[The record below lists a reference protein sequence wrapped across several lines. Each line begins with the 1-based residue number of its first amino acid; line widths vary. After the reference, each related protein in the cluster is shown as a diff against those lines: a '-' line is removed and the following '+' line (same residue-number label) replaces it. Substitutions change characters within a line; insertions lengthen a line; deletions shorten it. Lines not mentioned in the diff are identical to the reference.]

1 MAVSELIVW
10 NLFSRNLKTTFV
22 TDPVISG
29 AGWECRGFKS
39 FRHSA
44 KSRCMSK
51 NAKIR
56 DEARAITARPP
67 AVILCEPQLGE
78 NIGTAA
84 RAMANFGL
92 VDLRIVNPRDGWPS
106 EKARAAASRADHVID
121 KVQVFE
127 TTEAAIADLNFVYA
141 TTARSR
147 EVPKP
152 VRGPDEAAV
161 KAVDLGERK
170 HGVGYLF
177 GRERWGLNNEE
188 VALADEIVTLPVDPD
203 FASLNI
209 AQAVLV
215 CAYEWRKTA
224 SKGELPFLLSEEEH
238 PPASKDDIL
247 RMFEHL
253 ESSLDEVSFFRP
265 PERRP
270 HMVRNLRNI
279 FQKAELS
286 QQEVR
291 TLRGVIAAL
300 ERRET
305 RPRKTGD
312 VDETEA

>member
-1 MAVSELIVW
+1 
-10 NLFSRNLKTTFV
+10 
-22 TDPVISG
+22 
-29 AGWECRGFKS
+29 
-39 FRHSA
+39 
-44 KSRCMSK
+44 MSK

-56 DEARAITARPP
+56 DEARAISALPP

-127 TTEAAIADLNFVYA
+127 TVEDAIADLQFVFA

-152 VRGPDEAAV
+152 VRGPNEAAV
-161 KAVDLGERK
+161 KAVELGNK
-170 HGVGYLF
+170 GSLVGYLF

-215 CAYEWRKTA
+215 CSYEWRNTA
-224 SKGELPFLLSEEEH
+224 VSGELPFILSKEEH
-238 PPASKDDIL
+238 PPAKKEDVV
-247 RMFEHL
+247 RFFEHL
-253 ESSLDEVSFFRP
+253 EGALDTATFFRP

-270 HMVRNLRNI
+270 HMVRTLRNI
-279 FQKAELS
+279 FQKAELTE
-286 QQEVR
+286 QEVR
-291 TLRGVIAAL
+291 ALRGVVAAL
-300 ERRET
+300 EKRET
-305 RPRKTGD
+305 RPRKKRGD
-312 VDETEA
+312 DDREE

>member
-1 MAVSELIVW
+1 
-10 NLFSRNLKTTFV
+10 
-22 TDPVISG
+22 
-29 AGWECRGFKS
+29 
-39 FRHSA
+39 
-44 KSRCMSK
+44 MSK
-51 NAKIR
+51 NAKILE
-56 DEARAITARPP
+56 EARQVSAKPP

-121 KVQVFE
+121 NVRVFDSV
-127 TTEAAIADLNFVYA
+127 EAAIADLTFVYA

-147 EVPKP
+147 EVSKP
-152 VRGPDEAAV
+152 VRGPDEAAEKV
-161 KAVDLGERK
+161 VSIGANGAAT
-170 HGVGYLF
+170 GYLF
-177 GRERWGLNNEE
+177 GRERWGLNNDE

-224 SKGELPFLLSEEEH
+224 TSNALPFRLSTEEH
-238 PPASKDDIL
+238 PSATKEDVI

-253 ESSLDEVSFFRP
+253 EGALDTANFFRP

-270 HMVRNLRNI
+270 HMVLTLRNI
-279 FQKAELS
+279 FQKAELTD
-286 QQEVR
+286 QEVR
-291 TLRGVIAAL
+291 ALRGVIAAL
-300 ERRET
+300 EKRT
-305 RPRKTGD
+305 PRPRKDEVEDGSAGMVVDSDTG
-312 VDETEA
+312 EA